1 MEVIGEFVFFAQ
13 GPKLLSLQI
22 ESSKTTIHTHH
33 TDEITC
39 MTQSCG
45 ILYTG
50 SLDGSIIK

>member
-33 TDEITC
+33 SDEITC

-50 SLDGSIIK
+50 S